1 MVLVSRGLG
10 LCVLL
15 LGAST
20 FAQRVVILEIDRDAG
35 GQLRAQLEGALERA
49 GTVTLVPLQRFRD
62 AAARRKIKGLS
73 VNTGAAVARVSRRL
87 KLDAA
92 VGGELVG
99 GTYRVLIYDPAG
111 QELWTKEVQ
120 LSHGQL
126 SDELLARLAR
136 AIAAAGAQGAERSAG
151 SGEGERER
159 EREPLDETEDEPSS
173 QVAAEDLAAR
183 SSPNSSADS
192 SADSSA
198 RLDPNPDP
206 NPDDRPATA
215 LVREEL
221 VVPGPPLLRGW
232 VAGTTTWRSQC
243 LRPGVSRCREF
254 DTATNTQ
261 LIIDFSPTMPYL
273 GFALGLEAFPF
284 ARLTQVPIHRFL
296 NGLGL
301 VGSFRYGHSVTRIV
315 EETAQGKGPVKDV
328 DSAELGWSAELVYR
342 IHFQMGLGAPQ
353 PVGFV
358 GLRAGFQATAFTI
371 DPTASTT
378 LPSSSRLATLGFG
391 YPTAGL
397 DASIPV
403 VPFFGVDLSG
413 SVLITPRPAAEV
425 VLAFGNPDDPTGGV
439 QSTGF
444 SLEGG
449 FSGTLIGSLGWM
461 IHARLTFLV
470 DRFSGQ
476 GQKWTCTETCTGV
489 GEETYTQ
496 IIWGLRAVY

>member
-20 FAQRVVILEIDRDAG
+20 FAQRVVILEIDHDAG

-62 AAARRKIKGLS
+62 AAARRRLKGLS

-92 VGGELVG
+92 VGGEIVG
-99 GTYRVLIYDPAG
+99 GTYNVLIYNPAG

-151 SGEGERER
+151 SREGERER
-159 EREPLDETEDEPSS
+159 EPLGEAEDEPSS
-173 QVAAEDLAAR
+173 QGAVEDLAA
-183 SSPNSSADS
+183 SSGPDSSADS
-192 SADSSA
+192 SADSST
-198 RLDPNPDP
+198 RPDSDSDSNPG
-206 NPDDRPATA
+206 DRPATT
-215 LVREEL
+215 LVTEV

-243 LRPGVSRCREF
+243 LRPGVSRCRDF
-254 DTATNTQ
+254 DAATNTQ
-261 LIIDFSPTMPYL
+261 LIIDFSPTVPYL
-273 GFALGLEAFPF
+273 GVALGLEVFPF
-284 ARLTQVPIHRFL
+284 ARLSQLPIHRFL

-328 DSAELGWSAELVYR
+328 DSTELGWSAELVYR
-342 IHFQMGLGAPQ
+342 VHFQMGLGAPQ

-358 GLRAGFQATAFTI
+358 GLHAGFQATAFTI

-378 LPSSSRLATLGFG
+378 LPSSRRLATLGFG
-391 YPTAGL
+391 FPTAGL

-413 SVLITPRPAAEV
+413 SVLINPRPAADV
-425 VLAFGNPDDPTGGV
+425 VLAFGNPDNPTGGV

-449 FSGTLIGSLGWM
+449 FSGKLIGTLGWVL
-461 IHARLTFLV
+461 HARFTFLV

-476 GQKWTCTETCTGV
+476 GQKWTCTGTCTGV

-496 IIWGLRAVY
+496 VIWGLRALY

>member
-15 LGAST
+15 LGVSA
-20 FAQRVVILEIDRDAG
+20 FAQRVVILEIDHDAG

-49 GTVTLVPLQRFRD
+49 GTVTLVPLQRFRN
-62 AAARRKIKGLS
+62 AAARRKLKGSS
-73 VNTGAAVARVSRRL
+73 VSTGAAVARVSRRL

-92 VGGELVG
+92 VGGELVD
-99 GTYRVLIYDPAG
+99 GTYHVLIYDPAG
-111 QELWTKEVQ
+111 QELWTKEVH

-151 SGEGERER
+151 SGER
-159 EREPLDETEDEPSS
+159 EREPLDEAEDDPSP
-173 QVAAEDLAAR
+173 QVAAEDLVANPSA
-183 SSPNSSADS
+183 NSSADS
-192 SADSSA
+192 SAGSA
-198 RLDPNPDP
+198 PDP

-215 LVREEL
+215 LVTEL

-243 LRPGVSRCREF
+243 LRPGVSRCRDF
-254 DTATNTQ
+254 DVATNTQ
-261 LIIDFSPTMPYL
+261 LIIDFSPTVPYL

-284 ARLTQVPIHRFL
+284 ARLTQLPIHRFL

-342 IHFQMGLGAPQ
+342 VHFQMGLGAPQ

-358 GLRAGFQATAFTI
+358 GLRAGFQATTFTI

-378 LPSSSRLATLGFG
+378 LPSSRRLATLGFG
-391 YPTAGL
+391 YPIAGL

-413 SVLITPRPAAEV
+413 SVLISPRPAADV
-425 VLAFGNPDDPTGGV
+425 VLAFGNPDDQTGGV

-449 FSGTLIGSLGWM
+449 FSGKLIGSFGWVL
-461 IHARLTFLV
+461 HARFAFLV

-476 GQKWTCTETCTGV
+476 GQKWTCADTCTGV